1 MKPATRLACLA
12 LSVAAMAVTTAA
24 CQRTA
29 PDADPAATAATTAP
43 SAAPSP
49 APVEPTPPF
58 VPATDAASDAG
69 ALDVRA
75 FAGTLLGTLPCASCP
90 GIRTELTL
98 GPDGTFTLA
107 ETYLEQADGA
117 RELKGTWSAEDD
129 GARLR
134 LDPDS
139 KSDEDRVFQIV
150 SRDEVRL
157 LDRSGAPIDST
168 LDYSLRRMPASN

>member
-1 MKPATRLACLA
+1 MTPATRLTCLA
-12 LSVAAMAVTTAA
+12 LTLAAMAVTTAA
-24 CQRTA
+24 CQRSG

-43 SAAPSP
+43 ATAPPSAA
-49 APVEPTPPF
+49 VEPTPPF
-58 VPATDAASDAG
+58 VPATDAGSDAG

-75 FAGTLLGTLPCASCP
+75 FAGTLSGTLPCASCP

-98 GPDGTFTLA
+98 SPDGTFTLA

-117 RELKGTWSAEDD
+117 RELHGTWSAEAE

-157 LDRSGAPIDST
+157 LDRAGAPIDSA
-168 LDYSLRRMPASN
+168 LDYSLRRTPASD